1 MAVPGPIA
9 TGAST
14 IATGHLCA
22 VTTTLDP
29 LTLSKTVLAGA
40 GGNLIAIGAGVAK
53 MTETLTVMHPVG
65 VPPLCTGLHAMPIL
79 TGIPTV
85 LVNKKPVAVVGSQV
99 DAGTVTSGVATVL
112 IGTKG
117 V

>member
-40 GGNLIAIGAGVAK
+40 AG
-53 MTETLTVMHPVG
+53 
-65 VPPLCTGLHAMPIL
+65 I
-79 TGIPTV
+79 
-85 LVNKKPVAVVGSQV
+85 
-99 DAGTVTSGVATVL
+99 
-112 IGTKG
+112 
-117 V
+117 